1 MINDLE
7 VQRIHHADNLPDDTA
22 IQRWVDATLAD
33 HGRDTELVVRIVDK
47 AESAELN
54 QLYRHKSVP
63 TNILSFPADLPPELE
78 LNLLGDLVVCAPVL
92 AQEALEQHKALHD
105 HWAHI
110 IIHGVLQLLGYD
122 HLDEAEAEL
131 MESQEIRI
139 LQDLNIQNPYQQDN
153 DE

>member
-22 IQRWVDATLAD
+22 IQRWVDAALAD
-33 HGRDTELVVRIVDK
+33 HGRDTELVVRIVDN

-54 QLYRHKSVP
+54 QLYRHKSGP

-110 IIHGVLQLLGYD
+110 IIHGVLHLLGYD